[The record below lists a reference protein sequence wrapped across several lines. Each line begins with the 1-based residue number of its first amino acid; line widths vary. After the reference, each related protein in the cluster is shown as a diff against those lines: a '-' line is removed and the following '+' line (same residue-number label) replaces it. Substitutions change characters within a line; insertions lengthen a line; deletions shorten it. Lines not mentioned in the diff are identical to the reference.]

1 VAVSSSVPA
10 LANSQVLLEKIV
22 YLLQQ
27 VQHLPLFA
35 MQQESRHS
43 SIVAKAIFESVLL
56 SPNVYQVFVIR
67 YPLVR
72 RSQ

>member
-1 VAVSSSVPA
+1 
-10 LANSQVLLEKIV
+10 
-22 YLLQQ
+22 LLQQ
-27 VQHLPLFA
+27 VQHLLLFV

-43 SIVAKAIFESVLL
+43 SIVAKAIFESVSL
-56 SPNVYQVFVIR
+56 SPNGYLVFVIR

>member
-1 VAVSSSVPA
+1 VADLFSAHA

-27 VQHLPLFA
+27 VQHLLLFV

-43 SIVAKAIFESVLL
+43 SIAAKETFESVLL

-67 YPLVR
+67 YPLVHR
-72 RSQ
+72 

>member
-1 VAVSSSVPA
+1 VAVLSSVPA

-27 VQHLPLFA
+27 VQHLLLFV

-43 SIVAKAIFESVLL
+43 SIAAKEIFESVLL
-56 SPNVYQVFVIR
+56 SPNVYQVYAIQ
-67 YPLVR
+67 YQLVHR
-72 RSQ
+72 